1 MSVALL
7 TCPKCSVHLRP
18 PAEATRVRCGKC
30 GTVVAVAAPRPASDE
45 VTTRRPTASRAIPAP
60 ARPSVPVTEPAT
72 PQNSRMVAAIA
83 AACLIG
89 FLAVGLLAAL
99 LLMKYGGR
107 KDPATELA
115 KGPDTVTP
123 VQPAPTRERPQDSGE
138 PALPPLPVLENTL
151 SPEMQKAV
159 DTSLEKAV
167 KYVKQNFK
175 ANNLAGHHGGY
186 PPLVGL
192 TLLECDVPAD
202 DPVVAKIIKMV
213 RKEGP
218 NLQET
223 YGLSL
228 CILFLDRLGEE
239 EDRPLIRKMAARLIA
254 GQTAAGGW
262 TYGNVPASDNDLDQM
277 LAYLGDHPLPGR
289 VAGDGPGVGR
299 TVGKPGSGVMGIT
312 GPVGVGRV
320 GDGDGDGS
328 GEKKPVALKDL
339 PPSVRN
345 RAVVQFDPGKKL
357 PVNAGDDNSNT
368 QFAILGVWTAQKH
381 GLPVDRS
388 IAMIAQRFHQSQ
400 NADGSW
406 GYNPG
411 NAARPDSMTCAG
423 LLGLAVGRANDDAAA
438 EPARGDPAIEKGLA
452 FLSQK
457 VQKPTA
463 KRPKVL
469 PQQGN
474 LVGAASIGD
483 LYWLWSVERVG
494 VIYNLQTLG
503 GKDWYAWGAELL
515 TTYQKDDG
523 HWDDVSSL
531 GAPEKPS
538 IDSCLAM
545 LFLKRVNVAKDLTQ
559 KLQLIGQVRDPG
571 K

>member
-1 MSVALL
+1 
-7 TCPKCSVHLRP
+7 
-18 PAEATRVRCGKC
+18 
-30 GTVVAVAAPRPASDE
+30 
-45 VTTRRPTASRAIPAP
+45 
-60 ARPSVPVTEPAT
+60 
-72 PQNSRMVAAIA
+72 MVAAIA
-83 AACLIG
+83 AAGLIG
-89 FLAVGLLAAL
+89 FLVVGLLAAL

-107 KDPATELA
+107 KEPATDLA
-115 KGPDTVTP
+115 KGPEPVTP
-123 VQPAPTRERPQDSGE
+123 AQPATTRERPQNSGE
-138 PALPPLPVLENTL
+138 PELPPLPVWENTL
-151 SPEMQKAV
+151 SPEMQQAV

-167 KYVKQNFK
+167 KYVKQHFK
-175 ANNLAGHHGGY
+175 AANLKDHHGGY

-202 DPVVAKIIKMV
+202 DPVVAKIIDMV
-213 RKEGP
+213 RKEAP

-262 TYGNVPASDNDLDQM
+262 TYNNVPASDKDLDQM
-277 LAYLGDHPLPGR
+277 LGYLGDHPLPGR
-289 VAGDGPGVGR
+289 VGGDGSGIGR
-299 TVGKPGSGVMGIT
+299 TVGTPASGLMGIT
-312 GPVGVGRV
+312 GPIGVGRV
-320 GDGDGDGS
+320 GDRDGAGA
-328 GEKKPVALKDL
+328 KKPVALKDL

-357 PVNAGDDNSNT
+357 PMNAGDDNSNT

-388 IAMIAQRFHQSQ
+388 LAMISQRFHQSQ
-400 NADGSW
+400 NNTGSW

-411 NAARPDSMTCAG
+411 NAERPDAMTCAG
-423 LLGLAVGRANDDAAA
+423 LLGLAVGRANDDAAVD
-438 EPARGDPAIEKGLA
+438 PAQGDPAIEKGLQ

-457 VQKPTA
+457 VQKPTGQ
-463 KRPKVL
+463 RPKVR

-523 HWDDVSSL
+523 HWDDISSL
-531 GAPEKPS
+531 GYPDQPMVKPT
-538 IDSCLAM
+538 IDTCLGM

-571 K
+571 KDKP